1 MLKSL
6 LFIFC
11 LSILYGFIQP
21 NPGKGI
27 QWDKTEVNFDTID
40 QGMKLRTRFTCYNRS
55 DSSLVFE
62 NLIASCGC
70 IASRWQKTPI
80 MPGDS
85 SVITVD
91 FDTKGKSGRQHRII
105 AVYSNQGLFELNSF
119 AFVEKKGIS
128 K

>member
-1 MLKSL
+1 MSKAF
-6 LFIFC
+6 LFI
-11 LSILYGFIQP
+11 LSLSVLSGFIQP
-21 NPGKGI
+21 DPGKGI
-27 QWDKTEVNFDTID
+27 QWDKTEVNFDTIE

-55 DSSLVFE
+55 DSSLIFE
-62 NLIASCGC
+62 NLQASCGC
-70 IASRWQKTPI
+70 VASRWQKTPI
-80 MPGDS
+80 APGDS

-105 AVYSNQGLFELNSF
+105 AVYSNQGMFELNLY

>member
-1 MLKSL
+1 MSKSFLFL
-6 LFIFC
+6 LS
-11 LSILYGFIQP
+11 LSLFSGFIQP

-27 QWDKTEVNFDTID
+27 RWDKTEVNFDTIE
-40 QGMKLRTRFTCYNRS
+40 QGMKLRTRFICYNRS

-70 IASRWQKTPI
+70 VASRWQKTPI
-80 MPGDS
+80 LPGDS

-105 AVYSNQGLFELNSF
+105 AVYSNQGMFELNLF
-119 AFVEKKGIS
+119 AFVEKKGTS